1 MAIYSLHHTPVGKST
16 QAQPYTAA
24 AHIRYIT
31 RKDALSAIRQARFPA
46 RTPREVADYL
56 RACEDTDRKNARV
69 MDKVMLA
76 LPKELDDEQ
85 RIGLVRDFAEHV
97 TKGRAPWLAAFHMKG
112 KDARNPH
119 CHLVLR
125 DRDPETNKR
134 VIGTSEIGS
143 TERLRQQWE
152 DYANWALSRAGHK
165 ERIDRRTLEAQGVRR
180 EPTIHEGPQAQAMD
194 RRGARPKSQSR
205 QRRNRPGSRRPHRD
219 VDYSKIDKGRSRPEV
234 NRARRAGG
242 RETESDYW
250 DAIDTD
256 NQRREISAL
265 RGIHNPH
272 RAEPAEEPR
281 RVQPSFSSQKHARS
295 PSKLGNDGNVTDMAK
310 YRREKDQDRQRQ
322 GALPLGPKTSGPP
335 AGAKAE
341 RNAGRDGHGTTLQ
354 TFSQMKHGDNGLKP
368 KLREAKSLPAGLDP
382 RRPSFSQLKAAR
394 PGLPDSPR
402 PEKQPIPKPQRKP
415 GRESDHTPER

>member
-31 RKDALSAIRQARFPA
+31 RKDALSAVRQARFPA

-69 MDKVMLA
+69 LDKVMLA
-76 LPKELDDEQ
+76 LPRELNDEQ
-85 RIGLVRDFAEHV
+85 RIGLVKNFAEHV

-152 DYANWALSRAGHK
+152 DYANKALRDAGHK
-165 ERIDRRTLEAQGVRR
+165 ERIDRRSLEAQGIQR

-194 RRGARPKSQSR
+194 RRGARPQSQPR
-205 QRRNRPGSRRPHRD
+205 QRRNRPGSRRTHRD
-219 VDYSKIDKGRSRPEV
+219 VDYRKIDKGRSRPEV

-242 RETESDYW
+242 RETDRDYW
-250 DAIDTD
+250 DAIDAD

-272 RAEPAEEPR
+272 QADPPEEPR
-281 RVQPSFSSQKHARS
+281 RVRPSFSSQKHARPAGRS
-295 PSKLGNDGNVTDMAK
+295 QNEGKVTDMAK
-310 YRREKDQDRQRQ
+310 YRRDKDKDRRRQ
-322 GALPLGPKTSGPP
+322 GAPPSSPNSNAPPLK
-335 AGAKAE
+335 AKAE
-341 RNAGRDGHGTTLQ
+341 RIGGQKGPGTTRQ
-354 TFSQMKHGDNGLKP
+354 TFSQTKHAGDGGRTSS
-368 KLREAKSLPAGLDP
+368 REAAPP
-382 RRPSFSQLKAAR
+382 RSEAVSPRPSFSEHKASRTHR
-394 PGLPDSPR
+394 PPTGTRAQQPSANGPR
-402 PEKQPIPKPQRKP
+402 R
-415 GRESDHTPER
+415 RERETEHTPER

>member
-56 RACEDTDRKNARV
+56 RASEDTDRKNARV

-152 DYANWALSRAGHK
+152 DYANRALSRAGHK
-165 ERIDRRTLEAQGVRR
+165 ERIDRRSLEAQGVRR

-205 QRRNRPGSRRPHRD
+205 QRRNRPGSRRTHRD
-219 VDYSKIDKGRSRPEV
+219 VDYSKIDKGRSRPDV

-281 RVQPSFSSQKHARS
+281 RVQPSFSSQKHLRS
-295 PSKLGNDGNVTDMAK
+295 PSKPRNDGKVTDMGK

-322 GALPLGPKTSGPP
+322 GALLLGPKTSGPP
-335 AGAKAE
+335 AGPKAE
-341 RNAGRDGHGTTLQ
+341 RNAGRDGHGTTRQ

-368 KLREAKSLPAGLDP
+368 KLREAKSLPAGPDP

-394 PGLPDSPR
+394 SRPPDSPR